1 MALSGLGVR
10 GRLRIAFLLVAS
22 LPAVAGWVAD
32 QAFQSF
38 ELKLGEIAD
47 SRIPAILSAY
57 DLARQSERLV
67 AGAPAL
73 VAASSPTALQEQAV
87 RLTGELDRGDA
98 LISTLQGSGADPKAM
113 VAVTDVQQA
122 MRSNLGDLVT
132 HAGQMMEL
140 RRQSTDLSARITANF
155 FRFLDQLEPKRQAAR
170 SDEPT
175 VQLAFEMAGR
185 AAYAYRTTLV
195 EAQIVTDGTRLDDLE
210 SKEPQERQTVIAA
223 LEALPASV
231 RDTLRPLFQSV
242 ADLAIGKQGIIATQI
257 ALSEAQTRLRQLM
270 DDNTALANR
279 MTAAVDPLIGAA
291 GGAVDDAAVEG
302 TRIVGQSRHVLYSV
316 AGVAVVLALAIGWFY
331 VGYRVVNRLLAVEKA
346 MRTLADGHLNADLP
360 PAGADEIGRMAQ
372 ALTVFRDNARA
383 VEELRAQQ
391 DAQKAAAEA
400 ERRQTLDHLAASFQG
415 SVQGTVCEVSEA
427 ATALTSSAGE
437 IAHSIDITTSRSAAA
452 ASASE
457 QARANVEAVAGAA
470 EELTRAIREIA
481 TQVAQSRA
489 VAERAMVAARA
500 TDETVRNL
508 ASAADQIGAVIKLI
522 SDIAGQT
529 NLLALNATI
538 EAARAGEAG
547 KGFAV
552 VAGEVKNLAGQTA
565 RATDEIGTQVMAIQ
579 AETQAAVE
587 AISEISG
594 VIGEVNRI
602 AGTIAEAVERQDDAT
617 SAIARNVREASQGS
631 FDATGNIGDASRAAG
646 DAAQILAQF
655 NQSAAMLSNIADS
668 LSVEVENFMAK
679 IRA

>member
-10 GRLRIAFLLVAS
+10 GRLRIAFLLVAC
-22 LPAVAGWVAD
+22 LPALGGWIAD

-38 ELKLGEIAD
+38 EMKLGEIAD

-73 VAASSPTALQEQAV
+73 VATTSPTALKEQET

-113 VAVTDVQQA
+113 VAVTEVQQA
-122 MRSNLGDLVT
+122 MRRNLSDLVA
-132 HAGQMMEL
+132 HAGQLMAL
-140 RRQSTDLSARITANF
+140 RRQSSDLSARITENF
-155 FRFLDQLEPKRQAAR
+155 FRFLDQLEPKRLAAR
-170 SDEPT
+170 QSDPAT
-175 VQLAFEMAGR
+175 HLAFEVAAR
-185 AAYAYRTTLV
+185 AAQTYRTTLV
-195 EAQIVTDGTRLDDLE
+195 EAQIVTDATRLDDLE
-210 SKEPQERQTVIAA
+210 TKEPQDRQAVIEA
-223 LEALPASV
+223 LEPLPAAA
-231 RDTLRPLFQSV
+231 RDELRPLFQAV
-242 ADLAIGKQGIIATQI
+242 ADLAVGKQGIIATQI
-257 ALSEAQTRLRQLM
+257 ALNESQTGLRRLM
-270 DDNTALANR
+270 TDNTDLANR

-291 GGAVDDAAVEG
+291 GGAVDDAAIEG
-302 TRIVGQSRHVLYSV
+302 ARIVKQSRQVLFIV
-316 AGVAVVLALAIGWFY
+316 AGVAVALALAVGWLY

-346 MRTLADGHLNADLP
+346 MRTLAEGRLDADLP

-383 VEELRAQQ
+383 VDELRSQQ

-415 SVQGTVCEVSEA
+415 SVQGAVRDVSQA

-437 IAHSIDITTSRSAAA
+437 IAQSIDITTSRSAAA

-457 QARANVEAVAGAA
+457 QARASVEAVAGAA
-470 EELTRAIREIA
+470 EDLTRAIREIA
-481 TQVAQSRA
+481 AQVAQSRA
-489 VAERAMVAARA
+489 VAERAMVAAQA

-508 ASAADQIGAVIKLI
+508 ASAAEQIGAVIKLI

-646 DAAQILAQF
+646 DAAQVLARF
-655 NQSAAMLSNIADS
+655 NQSATILSNIADS
-668 LSVEVENFMAK
+668 LSVEVENFMTK